1 MPYGVAPR
9 LPSQVLIQRGRNN
22 QRPHRHEH
30 LTRPPALGRIARL
43 PKQTSMLPRRQSSRA
58 QGSPRGTS
66 LPGPAEP
73 RPNVVPVTPCLQTF
87 PDRGSPSGDAAG
99 EASLA
104 FDGSEAAPCL
114 TLRQPLVL
122 PTSGVANL
130 RRCQL
135 PVLPTSG
142 VASLQCCQPAV
153 PPTSSVANL
162 RCCESGRPLSG
173 PDPPIDVNPPPSL
186 HLRLINQLRP
196 HCRPCCKGGASA
208 ELAYRSLTSMLTP
221 PPLPPSSTC
230 GF

>member
-1 MPYGVAPR
+1 
-9 LPSQVLIQRGRNN
+9 
-22 QRPHRHEH
+22 
-30 LTRPPALGRIARL
+30 
-43 PKQTSMLPRRQSSRA
+43 MLPRRQSSRA

-87 PDRGSPSGDAAG
+87 PVRGSPSGDAAG
-99 EASLA
+99 VASLA

-130 RRCQL
+130 RRCRR

-153 PPTSSVANL
+153 SPTSSVANL
-162 RCCESGRPLSG
+162 RCCESGRPHYG
-173 PDPPIDVNPPPSL
+173 PDPPIDVNTPPSL

-221 PPLPPSSTC
+221 PLCREARLVASET
-230 GF
+230 